1 MRRSLVAA
9 AVAGV
14 TAIAAIAAASDVQAM
29 SDGGPGW
36 RTEPLASL
44 VTVRAGGG
52 RADPEASQP
61 LPERDRAVLQRT
73 SRARPVPV
81 PESDSAPPSPRDTI
95 DAGQRAALRRA
106 DWVVP
111 AKLAGSWLLRDVR
124 VFAGGD
130 DEGGMLQLVYTRGQ
144 ARLSVFERAAPVD
157 WSGVP
162 ANGASVPE
170 LPGSVREWPDA
181 EPARLVWQTQDHTF
195 VVVGDVERG
204 ELVRVAKSLPDAET
218 ESVWHRLRRGLGELL
233 ARLSP

>member
-1 MRRSLVAA
+1 MRCSLVAA
-9 AVAGV
+9 TVAGV
-14 TAIAAIAAASDVQAM
+14 TAIVAIAAASDVQAM
-29 SDGGPGW
+29 PDGGPSRG
-36 RTEPLASL
+36 TEALASL

-52 RADPEASQP
+52 TADPQTSRP
-61 LPERDRAVLQRT
+61 LPERDRAALQRAGRT
-73 SRARPVPV
+73 RAAPAPQ
-81 PESDSAPPSPRDTI
+81 SDSAQPPPRDTI

-106 DWVVP
+106 GWAVP
-111 AKLAGSWLLRDVR
+111 AKLADSWLLRDVR
-124 VFAGGD
+124 VFAAGV

-181 EPARLVWQTQDHTF
+181 EPARLVWQTQDRTF

-218 ESVWHRLRRGLGELL
+218 ESVWHRLRRGLSELL